1 MRLAGCDRRAACS
14 LAPMRA
20 LTIAEAGAAPVAADL
35 PPPEPG
41 PGDALV
47 QVSRAAINPLDLFI
61 ASGRF
66 YLPVPSPPYVPGAE
80 VVGEVLRSETL
91 PPGTRVWGIGLTG
104 GCAEVAVVPDN
115 KLVPVP
121 EGVGDDLAVALGIAG
136 LAGWMPVLDRGALVP
151 GETVV
156 VLAAGGAVGQV
167 AIQAARSAG
176 AGRIVAAAR
185 SVGGRERALALGA
198 DVAVETGDGLADALR
213 AECPD
218 GADLVIDP
226 LWGDSAVA
234 AIGCLSRRGRL
245 VQVGNAESPTSQI
258 TAGPLRGGLLD
269 IRGFSLLVE
278 DPAKIRSA
286 YAEIAAA
293 ALAGEVAMLVET
305 VTLGEGPAAW
315 ARQASGA
322 AGIKAAIDPR

>member
-1 MRLAGCDRRAACS
+1 
-14 LAPMRA
+14 MRA
-20 LTIAEAGAAPVAADL
+20 LSIAEAGAAPVAADL

-47 QVSRAAINPLDLFI
+47 QVSRAAINPVDLAI

-66 YLPVPSPPYVPGAE
+66 PLPVPSPPYVPGAE
-80 VVGEVLRSETL
+80 VVGEVLRSEML

-104 GCAEVAVVPDN
+104 GCAEVAVVPDD

-156 VLAAGGAVGQV
+156 VLGAGGAVGQV
-167 AIQAARSAG
+167 AVQAARSAG
-176 AGRIVAAAR
+176 AGRVVAAAR
-185 SVGGRERALALGA
+185 SAGGRERALVLGA
-198 DVAVETGDGLADALR
+198 DAAVATGDGLAEALR

-226 LWGDSAVA
+226 LWGASAVA
-234 AIGCLSRRGRL
+234 ALSCLSPRGRL
-245 VQVGNAESPTSQI
+245 VQVGNAESPV
-258 TAGPLRGGLLD
+258 ADVAAAALRFGLLD
-269 IRGFSLLVE
+269 IRGFSVLVE
-278 DPAKIRSA
+278 DPARVRSA

-293 ALAGEVAMLVET
+293 ALEGEVAMLVET
-305 VTLGEGPAAW
+305 VPLGEGPAAW

-322 AGIKAAIDPR
+322 GGIKAAVDPR